1 MESVVCM
8 DGVETRGA
16 IDKKRRARGRA
27 GRAGEISW
35 GSEGLGFTSVSRVVL
50 T

>member
-1 MESVVCM
+1 MCM
-8 DGVETRGA
+8 GGVETRGA
-16 IDKKRRARGRA
+16 IDRKGRARGRA

-50 T
+50 S